1 MSPPNRSVDAVT
13 IPSDRVAQAR
23 AARAA
28 ALAEQ
33 GFDATCVWVLEED
46 GPGAVIEWPPP
57 AERLYGVRADE
68 ALGRPRH
75 MPVDC
80 APVRGDWGEVARTL
94 RRAGRWEGEIVH
106 ATRGGR
112 RLTDTRLLLAPPS
125 DRAGDPP
132 LVVEIARDV
141 TARRDAEEA
150 LQASENR
157 LAAVIDSALDAI
169 VAADDDQRVVLF
181 NAAAERLF
189 GVPAREAI
197 GESLDRFIPTRFR
210 AAHRRHVAEFGDA
223 DVAGRTMSPR
233 RGVPLAVAGL
243 VDRAARPG
251 TVLALRADGTE
262 FPIEAAISKVD
273 TPDGRLYT
281 VIVRDVTGRVH
292 AEAERD
298 ALVRALQAE
307 RARLAESARQAEAAR
322 AEADAARVEAEA
334 ASRAKG
340 AFLATMSHEL
350 RTPLNAVLGYAE
362 LLELGIAGPVT
373 EAQGR
378 YLERIAASGRHLL
391 GLMDDVLDLSKIE
404 AGQMTVA
411 RRFGGARDAAHGAL
425 AIVRSQAAARL
436 ITLADDGCGP
446 ATHDGADPADR
457 GPAYLGDEQRVRQI
471 LVNLL
476 SNAVKYTE
484 PGGRVAVSCAVV
496 AARPVAPGRADGPG
510 GEVVPG
516 PWVAVRVADTGCGIP
531 REHHELVFARF
542 HQVDHESAGP
552 YRRTQGG
559 TGLGLAISRELA
571 RLMGGDLTVESEPG
585 RGSTFTL
592 WLQAAEAP
600 RPAPADARPAV
611 GPLLADAAPR
621 VVAAWVD
628 RLRTDPL
635 VPHAASVS
643 RAELEDHTAS
653 FLADFA
659 QQFVILDDAGAPGT
673 ARLVLVRDG
682 ADVRQLLSRRHG
694 AQRARLG
701 WDDSALAR
709 EFALLGEEMER
720 VLAARLADVPAG
732 AVDDARA
739 LVRALLADAARESAS
754 ALREARAEADGA

>member
-1 MSPPNRSVDAVT
+1 MPRPNRSVDPAT
-13 IPSDRVAQAR
+13 IPPDRVAEAR

-33 GFDATCVWVLEED
+33 GFDATCVWVLED
-46 GPGAVIEWPPP
+46 DAPGAVIEWPAP
-57 AERLYGVRADE
+57 AERLYAVRADE
-68 ALGRPRH
+68 ALGQPRH
-75 MPVDC
+75 VPVDC

-169 VAADDDQRVVLF
+169 VAADDGQRVVLF

-197 GESLDRFIPTRFR
+197 GESLDRFIPPRFR

-223 DVAGRTMSPR
+223 DVAGRTMSPA

-281 VIVRDVTGRVH
+281 VIVRDVTERLH

-298 ALVRALQAE
+298 ALVRALEGE
-307 RARLAESARQAEAAR
+307 RARLAESADQAEAAR
-322 AEADAARVEAEA
+322 AEADAARLEAEA

-378 YLERIAASGRHLL
+378 YLERIGASGRHLL

-411 RRFGGARDAAHGAL
+411 RQRGGARDAAHDAL
-425 AIVRSQAAARL
+425 AIVRSQAAARRV
-436 ITLADDGCGP
+436 TLSDDGCAP
-446 ATHDGADPADR
+446 AAHDGADPADR

-476 SNAVKYTE
+476 SNALKYTE

-496 AARPVAPGRADGPG
+496 AARPVAPGRTDGPG

-542 HQVDHESAGP
+542 HQVDHEAAGP

-592 WLQAAEAP
+592 WLLAADAP
-600 RPAPADARPAV
+600 RPGAAADVRATV
-611 GPLLADAAPR
+611 GGLLADAAPR

-628 RLRTDPL
+628 RLRADPL
-635 VPHAASVS
+635 VPRAALVS

-659 QQFVILDDAGAPGT
+659 QQFVILDDAGAPAR

-701 WDDSALAR
+701 WDDAALAR
-709 EFALLGEEMER
+709 EFAVLGEEVER

-754 ALREARAEADGA
+754 ALREARAAGGA